1 VLVLASLVLAAC
13 GGASGGGTLKI
24 VSSLPMTGSS
34 LTQTQTIVNAMQL
47 RLEQAN
53 YSACG
58 GGGATEAPATEAPAT
73 EAPATEAPAT
83 EAGPMGTLK
92 IVSSLPMTGASLT
105 QTQTIANAM
114 QLRVDQAGGLAC
126 GGKYEIVYE
135 AWDDASA
142 ALGKWDPAVET
153 ENANKAAA
161 DPTIV
166 AYLGTFNSGAAKLSI
181 PILNEAGPLVM
192 ISPANTY
199 PGLTHAAAGLTEADE
214 PDKYYPS
221 GARNYARVAATDDFQ
236 GPVAV
241 NLMISLGIKT
251 LYILDDQ
258 EVYGKGVADSVN
270 QAAVAAG
277 LTVIAQEGFDPK
289 AADYK
294 ALMTKISTSSAAGGP
309 PDAIYL
315 GAIVDNNAAQIL
327 KDKVAIMGDNE
338 TVKFVGPDGIFTAA
352 LIEGAGADVAE
363 GVYATTPGLA
373 FKDIGDAGK
382 KFYTDYAAKFGET
395 KEPYAIMGYDSM
407 GAALQAIEDVCAAG
421 GDPTDRAAVNAAVF
435 ALTDFEGGLGTWS
448 FDANGDITLPY
459 FLVGQIKGGAYVDF
473 GTFTP

>member
-1 VLVLASLVLAAC
+1 MNKRLFALLSVLIVASLAL
-13 GGASGGGTLKI
+13 
-24 VSSLPMTGSS
+24 
-34 LTQTQTIVNAMQL
+34 
-47 RLEQAN
+47 
-53 YSACG
+53 SACG
-58 GGGATEAPATEAPAT
+58 GGGGGGA
-73 EAPATEAPAT
+73 
-83 EAGPMGTLK
+83 TLK

-105 QTQTIANAM
+105 QTQTIVNAM
-114 QLRVDQAGGLAC
+114 QLRVEQAGGKAC
-126 GGKYEIVYE
+126 GGKYTIVYE
-135 AWDDASA
+135 PWDDASA

-161 DPTIV
+161 DKSIV

-181 PILNEAGPLVM
+181 PILNQAGPLVM
-192 ISPANTY
+192 ISPANTA
-199 PGLTHAAAGLTEADE
+199 PGLTHAAAGLTEPDE

-221 GARNYARVAATDDFQ
+221 GTRNYARVAATDDFQ

-241 NLMISLGIKT
+241 NLMVALGVKS

-277 LTVIAQEGFDPK
+277 ITVIAQEGYDPK

-294 ALMTKISTSSAAGGP
+294 ALMTKISTSNDGGV
-309 PDAIYL
+309 PDAIFL
-315 GAIVDNNAAQIL
+315 GAIVDNNSAQIL
-327 KDKVAIMGDNE
+327 KDKVAILGDNE

-407 GAALQAIEDVCAAG
+407 GAALKAIEDVCAAG
-421 GDPTDRAAVNAAVF
+421 GDPTDRAAVNKAVF
-435 ALTDFEGGLGTWS
+435 AIKDFDGGLGTWS
-448 FDANGDITLPY
+448 FDENGDITLPY
-459 FLVGQIKGGAYVDF
+459 FLVGQIKDGAYTDY

>member
-1 VLVLASLVLAAC
+1 MNKRLFVLLSVLVIASMALAAC
-13 GGASGGGTLKI
+13 AGG
-24 VSSLPMTGSS
+24 
-34 LTQTQTIVNAMQL
+34 
-47 RLEQAN
+47 
-53 YSACG
+53 G
-58 GGGATEAPATEAPAT
+58 GGGA
-73 EAPATEAPAT
+73 
-83 EAGPMGTLK
+83 TLK

-105 QTQTIANAM
+105 QTQTIVNAM
-114 QLRVDQAGGLAC
+114 QLRVEQAGGKAC
-126 GGKYEIVYE
+126 GGKYTITYE
-135 AWDDASA
+135 PWDDASA

-161 DPTIV
+161 DKSIV

-181 PILNEAGPLVM
+181 PILNQAGPLVM
-192 ISPANTY
+192 ISPANTA
-199 PGLTHAAAGLTEADE
+199 PGLTHAATGLTEADE
-214 PDKYYPS
+214 PAKYYPS
-221 GARNYARVAATDDFQ
+221 GVRNYARVAATDDFQ
-236 GPVAV
+236 GPVGV
-241 NLMISLGIKT
+241 NLMVALGVKT

-277 LTVIAQEGFDPK
+277 ITVIAQEGFDPK

-294 ALMTKISTSSAAGGP
+294 ALMTKISTSNNGGV

-327 KDKVAIMGDNE
+327 KDKVAILGDNE
-338 TVKFVGPDGIFTAA
+338 KVKFVGPDGIFTAA

-382 KFYTDYAAKFGET
+382 KFAADYAAKFGAT

-407 GAALQAIEDVCAAG
+407 GAALKAIEDVCAAG
-421 GDPTDRAAVNAAVF
+421 GDPTDRATVNKAVF
-435 ALTDFEGGLGTWS
+435 AIKDFEGALGTWS
-448 FDANGDITLPY
+448 FDENGDITLPY
-459 FLVGQIKGGAYVDF
+459 FLVGQIKGGSYTDY